1 MIRDCRS
8 CGAKIVW
15 THTRRGRRMPIN
27 ATQQV
32 ALVALSDPQ
41 ATFED
46 LRERLGDEAVVSHFA
61 TCPNAAQHRG
71 PRA

>member
-1 MIRDCRS
+1 
-8 CGAKIVW
+8 
-15 THTRRGRRMPIN
+15 MPIN